1 MKGTEGESKRKKM
14 KKDINSLIHE
24 KLDGF
29 RAPNY
34 CNMRDVLLL
43 VVMTFSVLTSFSGH
57 LYTNSQ

>member
-1 MKGTEGESKRKKM
+1 MEGTEGESKR

-34 CNMRDVLLL
+34 CNMRDFLLL
-43 VVMTFSVLTSFSGH
+43 VVMTFSVLTLFSRH
-57 LYTNSQ
+57 LYTNCQ